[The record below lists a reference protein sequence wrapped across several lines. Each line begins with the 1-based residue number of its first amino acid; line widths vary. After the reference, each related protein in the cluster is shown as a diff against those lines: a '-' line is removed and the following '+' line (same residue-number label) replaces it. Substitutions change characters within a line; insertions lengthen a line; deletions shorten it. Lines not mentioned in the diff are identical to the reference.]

1 MKKILLSIVTIMAV
15 TSSGWAAET
24 INVHDQVN
32 NAQATAHQTMAEMH
46 KKMLKAGPCNT
57 TPESAKSFSAMN
69 EHEKA
74 AVVHETANNG
84 QSSVIHQQQAE
95 KHRRMNQAN

>member
-32 NAQATAHQTMAEMH
+32 NAQETAHQTMAEMH
-46 KKMLKAGPCNT
+46 KKMLKAGPSN

-74 AVVHETANNG
+74 AIVHETANNG
-84 QSSVIHQQQAE
+84 PSSVIHQQQAE

>member
-24 INVHDQVN
+24 INMHDQVN

-57 TPESAKSFSAMN
+57 PESAKSFSAMN

-74 AVVHETANNG
+74 AVVHNG
-84 QSSVIHQQQAE
+84 PSSVIHQQQAE